1 MTAGSP
7 LTPSR
12 ILNPRRYL
20 CAPVTLGPH
29 QAVARCVDYWASRWR
44 CVLEETPGMSDQLAQ
59 RGWVGTEI
67 ADGSDG
73 WRAFLSPLIDPI
85 ARSDLFTASAS
96 QPMRSTRRQTSRIM
110 VAARSRAVGSH
121 PASELWCFDTRVGHR
136 NTPTT
141 PTVVGQFLQDFA
153 LTFQVEGLLLEEP
166 RFFFGGDLP
175 KDHLFAM
182 DGILTM
188 RRAAKKE
195 HGRRPIRLSGN

>member
-1 MTAGSP
+1 MTTNSP

-20 CAPVTLGPH
+20 CALVTLDPH

-67 ADGSDG
+67 ADGSDS
-73 WRAFLSPLIDPI
+73 WRAFLSPIIDPI

-110 VAARSRAVGSH
+110 VAARSRAVGGR

-136 NTPTT
+136 DTPAT
-141 PTVVGQFLQDFA
+141 PAVVGQFLQDFA

-175 KDHLFAM
+175 KDHPFAM

-188 RRAAKKE
+188 RRAAKQSI
-195 HGRRPIRLSGN
+195 RRKNHA